1 MKVNRLAKLSIFR
14 LRFILDILISPL
26 IFIASILFLFIRRA
40 GVYNFPISKNVLLKI
55 GVFPVRNH
63 YYEPQFVY
71 SQYGAKERHLPGI
84 DLNVNEQLDLLN
96 EMIFSR
102 ELLEISVKE
111 TSDYS
116 FYFNNGNF
124 ESGDAEFLYQMIRLK
139 KPKRIYE
146 IGSGYS
152 TRMAIRAIKKNMIE
166 DSKYVCSH
174 ICIEPYEMSWLEKSG
189 VEVKRSKVEDID
201 VNFFSS
207 LDKND
212 ILFIDSSH
220 IIRPEGDVLYEYLEL
235 LPTLRKGVLV
245 HIHDIFTPQN
255 YPKEF
260 LVDRFLF
267 WNEQYFLESF
277 LSNNN
282 SYKIVGALN
291 YLHHEYFDELSKVAP
306 FLKKER
312 EPGSFWIQKV

>member
-26 IFIASILFLFIRRA
+26 ILISSILFLFIRRS

-71 SQYGAKERHLPGI
+71 SQYGARERHLPGI

-96 EMIFSR
+96 EMIFSK
-102 ELLEISVKE
+102 ELDEISVKE

-166 DSKYVCSH
+166 NSKYVCSH
-174 ICIEPYEMSWLEKSG
+174 ICVEPYEMSWLEKSG

-207 LDKND
+207 LDRND
-212 ILFIDSSH
+212 IYSL
-220 IIRPEGDVLYEYLEL
+220 
-235 LPTLRKGVLV
+235 TLV
-245 HIHDIFTPQN
+245 I
-255 YPKEF
+255 
-260 LVDRFLF
+260 
-267 WNEQYFLESF
+267 
-277 LSNNN
+277 
-282 SYKIVGALN
+282 
-291 YLHHEYFDELSKVAP
+291 
-306 FLKKER
+306 
-312 EPGSFWIQKV
+312 